1 MSQKTNDFDVI
12 VIGAGPAGY
21 VAATRATQLGQ
32 KTACIDNW
40 RSKKTSPCLGG
51 NYVNGGCISAV
62 ALLESAKLF
71 NVLNHDIADHGI
83 SANNIQA
90 FLDSS
95 ISINNRPCSTYSYMC
110 LIGIISS
117 YSRTISCTHSC

>member
-1 MSQKTNDFDVI
+1 MSQQKNDFDVI

-21 VAATRATQLGQ
+21 VAATRATQLGL

-40 RSKKTSPCLGG
+40 NPNKVTPCLGG

-71 NVLNHDIADHGI
+71 NLLNHGIADHGI
-83 SANNIQA
+83 SASNIQA
-90 FLDSS
+90 DIPRMQQRKES
-95 ISINNRPCSTYSYMC
+95 IVAALNQQVEKIFADNKV
-110 LIGIISS
+110 
-117 YSRTISCTHSC
+117 